1 MSRSRGQKCK
11 KCFFLQ
17 LSSQKSLQLMQNED
31 HDDDCHSMLHMSQSC
46 TTLDLIRWSSR
57 VGSGQKICRKGRVGS
72 GPVWPEAK
80 I

>member
-46 TTLDLIRWSSR
+46 TTLDLIPMVESGW
-57 VGSGQKICRKGRVGS
+57 VGSENLQERAGRVGS
-72 GPVWPEAK
+72 SLARG
-80 I
+80 